1 MIHVEFD
8 GMTELLKVTDEPP
21 LTAAKEAEL
30 PQFDNAEA
38 TGLAS
43 TRLAG
48 NASVSA
54 ACVSAIVRSLFLMR
68 IVNWLVCPIN
78 MVLGEKLLFNVG
90 DRMMFTRKVALAGVV
105 LVIVPPAPEEVSAPA
120 GIVLIRFPGVV
131 EVTSTDTLHEPGVTA
146 VWAGTVPPLNEKV
159 VPPGTVVTLPPQV
172 VDALAG
178 LAIKIPG

>member
-1 MIHVEFD
+1 MEFA
-8 GMTELLKVTDEPP
+8 GMSELLKVTDELP
-21 LTAAKEAEL
+21 LTAANEAEL

-54 ACVSAIVRSLFLMR
+54 ACVSAVVRSLFLMR
-68 IVNWLVCPIN
+68 IVNWLVCPIK
-78 MVLGEKLLFNVG
+78 MVLGEKRLFNVG
-90 DRMMFTRKVALAGVV
+90 ARMTLTCNVALAGVV

-120 GIVLIRFPGVV
+120 GIVLIRFPDVV
-131 EVTSTDTLHEPGVTA
+131 EVTSTETVHEPGVTA

-172 VDALAG
+172 VEALAG
-178 LAIKIPG
+178 LAMRIPG